1 MTITLPIFLQV
12 ITANMPLKL
21 WIVISFLLIES
32 VYALP
37 VIRQV
42 NNITRYQ
49 DQKNIYE
56 EQNKE
61 RQTEAA
67 IYTELQAIPLYQNNK
82 ESQACIQIMSI
93 DTEDI
98 TLIDQKDLKLL
109 TKPYLHRCD
118 TMQDINTLVKKI
130 NNIYIEKAYVTSR
143 AYIKPQDLSKGHLV
157 IVAMEGKVE
166 EIRDSNI
173 STVMVFPYM
182 EGEALNLRD
191 LEVGLEQL
199 NRLQSMQATMSINP
213 GNKEGYSNILITGK
227 KTGSVLHGNLG
238 VNNYGTEKSGRYQL
252 SGSLGWDNPLGI
264 NDLLTINLNTTD
276 KQGNEN
282 NSIGNSISYALP
294 IGRSYLEISYSKFDY
309 DQTVNGLNAEY
320 QSNGDTETFQIKSEY
335 KLFHSKDQK
344 GKFDVSL
351 LRKKNENYL
360 EDIFLDTSS
369 NKLTILQFS
378 YTHNFSASSW
388 DGYATVRY
396 HRGLDWFGATTGS
409 LTDPTFN
416 KYTLDLSY
424 NKRILSKGIPAFYNF
439 SFYGQYAKKGIVGSE
454 QIGIG
459 GPYSVRGF
467 SSEGQISGNKGFY
480 VRNELTFIQR
490 FEKGTMSPYF
500 GLDYGVVSHNE
511 ESYGGHMLG
520 LSFGTRFNFYDFFL
534 DLSYSI
540 PVIDSNKIIYASNGD
555 VIRKNNNSFAGF
567 SLSYRF

>member
-1 MTITLPIFLQV
+1 MKPI
-12 ITANMPLKL
+12 IDMPFKL
-21 WIVISFLLIES
+21 WIVMLLLFSKS

-37 VIRQV
+37 VIRQID
-42 NNITRYQ
+42 NITRYQ
-49 DQKNIYE
+49 DQKYIYE

-61 RQTEAA
+61 RDSAVA
-67 IYTELQAIPLYQNNK
+67 IYTELTAIPLSQDSNS
-82 ESQACIQIMSI
+82 SQACIQINSI

-98 TLIDQKDLKLL
+98 TLIDAKELEALI
-109 TKPYLHRCD
+109 KPYLHRCD
-118 TMQDINTLVKKI
+118 TMQDINTLIKKI

-143 AYIKPQDLSKGHLV
+143 AYIKPQDLSQGHLL

-166 EIRDSNI
+166 KISESNI
-173 STVMVFPYM
+173 STVMVFPTM
-182 EGEALNLRD
+182 EGEELNLRD

-199 NRLQSMQATMSINP
+199 NRLQSVEATMSINP
-213 GNKEGYSNILITGK
+213 GNEEGYSQILITGK

-238 VNNYGTEKSGRYQL
+238 VNNYGTEKSGRYQF
-252 SGSLGWDNPLGI
+252 SGSVGWDNPLGI

-276 KQGNEN
+276 KQDNEN

-294 IGRSYLEISYSKFDY
+294 IGRSYLEISYSRFDY
-309 DQTVNGLNAEY
+309 DQIVNGLNAEY
-320 QSNGDTETFQIKSEY
+320 QSKGDTETFQIKSEY

-344 GKFDVSL
+344 GKFDISL
-351 LRKKNENYL
+351 LRKKNDNYL

-378 YTHNFSASSW
+378 YTHNFSAPSW

-396 HRGLDWFGATTGS
+396 HRGLDWFGATTGA

-424 NKRILSKGIPAFYNF
+424 NKRINSEGVPAFYNF
-439 SFYGQYAKKGIVGSE
+439 SLYGQYAKKGIVGSE

-467 SSEGQISGNKGFY
+467 TSEGQISGNKGFY
-480 VRNELTFIQR
+480 VRNELAFIQR
-490 FEKGTMSPYF
+490 FEKGTLTPYI
-500 GLDYGVVSHNE
+500 GLDYGVVSHND

-520 LSFGTRFNFYDFFL
+520 FTFGTRFNFYNCLL
-534 DLSYSI
+534 DLSYSLPI
-540 PVIDSNKIIYASNGD
+540 IDSNKIIYTANGD
-555 VIRKNNNSFAGF
+555 VIRKNNNSFSGF